1 VAATNI
7 FEAITF
13 RFVGILAAK
22 SKIRNGVNMDWTG
35 KQVLVTG
42 AGGFIA
48 SHLVEQLVRQGARVR
63 AFTRYNSRND
73 VGMLRWIA
81 PDVFS
86 QLEIVQGDLRDAEA
100 MRSAVRGADTV
111 FHLGALIA
119 IPYSYVNPRE
129 VIETN
134 VMGTV
139 NVLMAARD
147 FGVRRVVHTSTSEV
161 YGTAQY
167 TPIDEAHPLQ
177 AQSPYSASKIG
188 ADKIAES
195 FYRSF
200 EVPVVTLRPFN
211 TYGPRQSARA
221 VIPTIIT
228 QTLTQDTVKLGN
240 LDPAR
245 DFTFVADTANG
256 FICAAE
262 AENVLGQEVN
272 LGNDNTIRIGDLVEQ
287 IFGMIGKQPKIVT
300 DLQRIRPNKSE
311 VMKLWAS
318 NQKAKE
324 LIGWEPRISLDEG
337 LRFTIE
343 WISAHLDLYR
353 PDQYT
358 V

>member
-1 VAATNI
+1 
-7 FEAITF
+7 
-13 RFVGILAAK
+13 
-22 SKIRNGVNMDWTG
+22 M
-35 KQVLVTG
+35 
-42 AGGFIA
+42 
-48 SHLVEQLVRQGARVR
+48 
-63 AFTRYNSRND
+63 
-73 VGMLRWIA
+73 
-81 PDVFS
+81 
-86 QLEIVQGDLRDAEA
+86 
-100 MRSAVRGADTV
+100 DTV

-119 IPYSYVNPRE
+119 IPYSYIHPRE

-147 FGVRRVVHTSTSEV
+147 FGVRRVIHTSTSEV

-167 TPIDEAHPLQ
+167 TPIAEEHPLQ
-177 AQSPYSASKIG
+177 GQSPYSASKIG

-211 TYGPRQSARA
+211 TYGPRQSTRA

-228 QTLTQDTVKLGN
+228 QALTCEEVKLGS

-245 DFTFVADTANG
+245 DFTFVRDTVNG
-256 FICAAE
+256 FICIAQ
-262 AENVLGQEVN
+262 AENVLGEEIN
-272 LGNDNTIRIGDLVEQ
+272 LGNDNTIRIGDLAEK
-287 IFGMIGKQPKIVT
+287 IFNILGKTPKVVT
-300 DLQRIRPNKSE
+300 DAQRIRPGKSE

-318 NQKAKE
+318 NRKAKE
-324 LIGWEPRISLDEG
+324 LIGWEPRVSLDEG
-337 LRFTIE
+337 LRLTIE